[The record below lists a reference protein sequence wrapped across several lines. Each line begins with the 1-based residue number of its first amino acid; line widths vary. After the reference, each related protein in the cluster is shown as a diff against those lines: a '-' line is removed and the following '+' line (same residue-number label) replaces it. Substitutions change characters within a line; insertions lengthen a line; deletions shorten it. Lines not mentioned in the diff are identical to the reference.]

1 MVYINI
7 INSAEFWKVL
17 HSIIGKLFF
26 IQLSFVTPP
35 PGCKGGSE
43 VEVSNLETM
52 ETTIII
58 KMKSLPSA
66 QDIVK

>member
-1 MVYINI
+1 MAYINI

-26 IQLSFVTPP
+26 IQLSFVSP

-43 VEVSNLETM
+43 VEVSNLETI
-52 ETTIII
+52 ETTMII

-66 QDIVK
+66 QDIV